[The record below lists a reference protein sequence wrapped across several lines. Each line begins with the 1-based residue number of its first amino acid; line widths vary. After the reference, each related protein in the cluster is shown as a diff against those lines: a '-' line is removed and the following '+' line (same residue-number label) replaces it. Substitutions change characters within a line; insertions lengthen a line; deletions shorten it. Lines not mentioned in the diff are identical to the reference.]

1 MKKLRQ
7 DTPELIIERKKIMKT
22 LRSARARSDN
32 MARALKCLDSGHDVS
47 HMPIFE
53 KMTVDEMRNKILEL
67 KTVISENEKILDG
80 LYYEYK

>member
-7 DTPELIIERKKIMKT
+7 DTPELIIERKKIMKI
-22 LRSARARSDN
+22 LRGARARSGN
-32 MARALKCLDSGHDVS
+32 MSSALKCLDTGHDVS
-47 HMPIFE
+47 HMPIFK

-67 KTVISENEKILDG
+67 ETVISENEKILDG